1 MPSKESQRGKNM
13 CSLPHV
19 WKLLDWS
26 TGWRLPEARV
36 GWAHE
41 ECWERGLQRISL
53 QLEIWLQVLKQ
64 FHWTAIICH
73 REIVCK
79 RRVSRCGRLYHLS
92 YFKKLPQPLQL
103 STATTLISQPPAAWR
118 WDPPPAVTLRRH
130 SLSTKFMSYSES
142 CVTIHWS
149 SRHPHQKWIPSRETA
164 VCSSIRSSSSSA
176 RAYPEI
182 VPLWLHLQAPLVV
195 SLLMDLLS
203 CLQFLPLWSLEPFK
217 DIHGGWNQLLPD
229 SC

>member
-1 MPSKESQRGKNM
+1 MACEGIMPSKESQRGKNM

-130 SLSTKFMSYSES
+130 SLSTKYTQEGFL
-142 CVTIHWS
+142 I
-149 SRHPHQKWIPSRETA
+149 
-164 VCSSIRSSSSSA
+164 
-176 RAYPEI
+176 
-182 VPLWLHLQAPLVV
+182 
-195 SLLMDLLS
+195 SL
-203 CLQFLPLWSLEPFK
+203 CYSLELCIQMGISFLFSFAFRFPSF
-217 DIHGGWNQLLPD
+217 HSYL
-229 SC
+229 